1 MFARY
6 YVELPIDAGK
16 AEDVLTRSPEAWLPG
31 IAGTASERGERLLA
45 EVGFGDDRR
54 IEKEVEIG
62 FGAPIRMRTK
72 TILPMH
78 WAAAGPR
85 GLFPA
90 LDADLEIASLGAH
103 QTQLSMSARYVPPL
117 GRLGRM
123 IDRAVLH
130 RVAEAT
136 LKDFLDRVGS
146 AMLAG
151 ATNDREPA
159 G

>member
-6 YVELPIDAGK
+6 FVELPIDAGE

-31 IAGTASERGERLLA
+31 IAGTANERGEQLLA
-45 EVGFGDDRR
+45 EVGFGDERR
-54 IEKEVEIG
+54 VQKEVEIG
-62 FGAPIRMRTK
+62 FGAPIRMRTR
-72 TILPMH
+72 TILPMR
-78 WAAAGPR
+78 WAAAGSR

-117 GRLGRM
+117 GKVGRM

-136 LKDFLDRVGS
+136 LKDFLDRVGQ

-151 ATNDREPA
+151 ATSGVDPA
-159 G
+159 S